1 MGSLNDFCLPISS
14 LLSYTAPGNT
24 TDVAKFEL
32 TLVLTNDGQH
42 DISIVRDP
50 AGPLFDLPTDAWKW
64 EQQDSAKEA
73 PTFIGPRFDWKLE
86 TYLATP
92 GPQVQEEDIP
102 PNDEGSSQ
110 SATDTPE
117 DINPP
122 STTTFNLPAGAT
134 REVKYNGKNIP
145 NANTHPA
152 NTSYSVGNA
161 YVFKKSGTYKVDL
174 RRKSFWIINRETKQ
188 IVEAQISFDSQS
200 VNISGGLTKVPTEE
214 EEAPLEQ
221 QNTAL
226 PLEKRLPGV
235 TVTTKNCNLLQR
247 LVIQYSARKADQY
260 VEESNK

>member
-1 MGSLNDFCLPISS
+1 ML
-14 LLSYTAPGNT
+14 
-24 TDVAKFEL
+24 
-32 TLVLTNDGQH
+32 
-42 DISIVRDP
+42 
-50 AGPLFDLPTDAWKW
+50 
-64 EQQDSAKEA
+64 
-73 PTFIGPRFDWKLE
+73 
-86 TYLATP
+86 
-92 GPQVQEEDIP
+92 
-102 PNDEGSSQ
+102 
-110 SATDTPE
+110 
-117 DINPP
+117 
-122 STTTFNLPAGAT
+122 
-134 REVKYNGKNIP
+134 
-145 NANTHPA
+145 THPA

-188 IVEAQISFDSQS
+188 IVEAQISLDSQS